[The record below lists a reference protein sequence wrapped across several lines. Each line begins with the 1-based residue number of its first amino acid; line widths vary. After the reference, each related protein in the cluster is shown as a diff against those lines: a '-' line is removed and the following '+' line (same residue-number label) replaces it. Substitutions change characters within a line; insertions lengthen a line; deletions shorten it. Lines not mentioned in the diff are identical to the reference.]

1 MSDNN
6 SVFDKELKIS
16 FVLKFVFLIILYPPV
31 LNFIFEVSLIDF
43 FEQGFNQ
50 KKLSIVVFS
59 SYLFI
64 TLWMEIKTT
73 VSQRVKNTI
82 LLILPVF
89 YLFSLSL
96 FLIDGWER
104 WWPFLITILFF
115 LSASYVNYKKRIKKS
130 IAIWSHITDYFVVVV
145 LSLMLINV
153 SEFQDNNYITL
164 SYFIFF
170 YFIFGHFLD
179 SILKALFNRYI
190 RNREIDK
197 DKLKDKYKG
206 LVIKEN
212 KPSFIKQKFKYLI
225 GNREEVDKEIAL
237 IFVSLFF
244 LGATI
249 AEYQPKY
256 TVNYTDP
263 NSITL
268 QTSNQV
274 SDRFVSSLFPHQAIG
289 RVIGKGAEKKSINST
304 TINTEKKF
312 TVKQKF
318 FKAIKNEHRYYFTL
332 LILSISLLTLSL
344 IKFNFRF
351 DHEEEDPKTTN
362 GNNSLDKN
370 AEYSRTYTCS
380 HSIYEKIVKEYE
392 SEDGKDK
399 ADLEVYN
406 AYYELYRQYGKE
418 SCLKNSIPEDY
429 FDCSKKNDLSD
440 IKNELCYKGFNDYA
454 VNKLDS
460 NNEGHVNK
468 EPVKELIVAAEQLPS
483 ATYNI
488 CVFLIKLKFSS
499 NNDEIKEIIKY
510 LGLEHIAESK
520 DIDDII
526 EYYIIKG
533 DSFGHIRCHNLK
545 INWSQ
550 NNEDYLTDLKYER
563 IADYPSGSA
572 LLRAKKHQKPAEMLI
587 STSRIIALILVSYL
601 LMVTFKHPQSGSVGM
616 GLGAFGVFGFGLS
629 FIFKPSIQSFFAG
642 IKIYKGDFARI
653 GDRIESK
660 ELNLRGRISGFTLTN
675 VKVTNTDNSTSN
687 IELDKFTRANVLNW
701 RKLSNTEGRRLR
713 KNLLI
718 DINSIKKWSKHT
730 NKLFK
735 NIEKLE
741 KMKGFILCK
750 ESDFKKPLELNKE
763 EFERYPDH
771 RFITNLGLFRAYVG
785 IYLNQHDFIDGS
797 KAITILEKDVTPEG
811 LPIEINAYTMPSDEF
826 TEFTVF
832 NHFQSDIIEHI
843 ISVAGF
849 FEIEFFQYPIGYAK
863 KDT

>member
-73 VSQRVKNTI
+73 VSQRAKNTI

-89 YLFSLSL
+89 YLSSLSL
-96 FLIDGWER
+96 FLIDGWDR
-104 WWPFLITILFF
+104 WSPFLITILFF
-115 LSASYVNYKKRIKKS
+115 LSASYVDYKKRIKKS

-179 SILKALFNRYI
+179 SILKVLFNHYI
-190 RNREIDK
+190 RNRENDK
-197 DKLKDKYKG
+197 NKLKEKYQS

-212 KPSFIKQKFKYLI
+212 EPSFIKQKFKYLI
-225 GNREEVDKEIAL
+225 GNREEIDKEIAL

-289 RVIGKGAEKKSINST
+289 RVTGKGAEKKSINSA

-351 DHEEEDPKTTN
+351 DHEEEEPKITN
-362 GNNSLDKN
+362 EKKSPDKN
-370 AEYSRTYTCS
+370 QKYSQTYTCS
-380 HSIYEKIVKEYE
+380 HAIYTKIVEEYE
-392 SEDGKDK
+392 SEVGKDK
-399 ADLEVYN
+399 ADLEIYN
-406 AYYELYRQYGKE
+406 AYYELYRKSKNE
-418 SCLKNSIPEDY
+418 DCLKKSIHEDY
-429 FDCSKKNDLSD
+429 FSKKSDLSD
-440 IKNELCYKGFNDYA
+440 IKNDLCYKGLNDYA
-454 VNKLDS
+454 VNILRRTDNKM
-460 NNEGHVNK
+460 HVK
-468 EPVKELIVAAEQLPS
+468 KLIVAAEQLPS

-499 NNDEIKEIIKY
+499 NNDKIKEIIKY
-510 LGLEHIAESK
+510 LSLKNVVESK

-550 NNEDYLTDLKYER
+550 NNEDYLKGLKYEC
-563 IADYPSGSA
+563 IADYPSGTA
-572 LLRAKKHQKPAEMLI
+572 LLRAQKHQKPAEMLI
-587 STSRIIALILVSYL
+587 STSRIIVLILASYL

-735 NIEKLE
+735 NIGKLE

-750 ESDFKKPLELNKE
+750 GDDFKENEGFLELNKE
-763 EFERYPDH
+763 DFKRYPDH
-771 RFITNLGLFRAYVG
+771 RFITNLGLFRAYIG